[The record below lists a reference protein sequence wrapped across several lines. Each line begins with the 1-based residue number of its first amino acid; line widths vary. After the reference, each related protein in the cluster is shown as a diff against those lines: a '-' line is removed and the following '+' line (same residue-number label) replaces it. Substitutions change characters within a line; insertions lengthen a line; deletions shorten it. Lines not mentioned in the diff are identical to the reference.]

1 MTEIINSI
9 MRSGLTGIAIAAVGF
24 IAALIIAERWRFFS
38 QSIGKSFK
46 FFRIISEHIS
56 RGDIGAAISACDS
69 NPTLPSSVVTK
80 EILMRADRDD
90 ASMEAGLEIGL
101 SKLEPMIN
109 KRVDFIATLAN
120 ISTLLGLLGTIIGLI
135 ITFSSFSNGDAEG
148 GKAALTAGIS
158 LAMSTTALGLVV
170 AIPITFLG
178 SMIEGKRDRS
188 VSLYK
193 EKLEVILDQLK
204 NRHLKQKIAN

>member
-1 MTEIINSI
+1 MTEVIKSI
-9 MRSGLTGIAIAAVGF
+9 MGSGLTGIAIALVGLL
-24 IAALIIAERWRFFS
+24 AAIIIVERWRFFS
-38 QSIGKSFK
+38 SSVGKSFN
-46 FFRIISEHIS
+46 FFRIISENVAK
-56 RGDIGAAISACDS
+56 GDISAAIATCDAH
-69 NPTLPSSVVTK
+69 PELPSSVVTK
-80 EILMRADRDD
+80 EILIRADRDD

-109 KRVDFIATLAN
+109 KRVDFIPTLAN

-135 ITFSSFSNGDAEG
+135 VTFASFTNGDAEG

-158 LAMSTTALGLVV
+158 LAMSTTAIGLVV

-193 EKLEVILDQLK
+193 EKLEDILDQLK
-204 NRHLKQKIAN
+204 NRHLNQKSS

>member
-1 MTEIINSI
+1 MTEIIKSI
-9 MRSGLTGIAIAAVGF
+9 MGSGLTGVAIAAVGF
-24 IAALIIAERWRFFS
+24 IAFIIIVERWTFFTK
-38 QSIGKSFK
+38 SIGKSFG
-46 FFRIISEHIS
+46 FFRIISEHIA
-56 RGDIGAAISACDS
+56 RGDIASAISACDS
-69 NPTLPSSVVTK
+69 NPHLPSSVVTK

-109 KRVDFIATLAN
+109 KRVDFISTLAN

-135 ITFSSFSNGDAEG
+135 ITFASFSNGDAEG

-193 EKLEVILDQLK
+193 EKLEGILDQLK
-204 NRHLKQKIAN
+204 NRHIKKVAN

>member
-1 MTEIINSI
+1 MTEIIKSI
-9 MRSGLTGIAIAAVGF
+9 LGSGLTGVAIAIVGLL
-24 IAALIIAERWRFFS
+24 AALIVAERWRFFTF
-38 QSIGKSFK
+38 SIGKSFR
-46 FFRIISEHIS
+46 FFTTISEHIA

-69 NPTLPSSVVTK
+69 NPSLPSSVVTK

-101 SKLEPMIN
+101 SKLEPLIN

-135 ITFSSFSNGDAEG
+135 LTFSSFSSGDAEG

-158 LAMSTTALGLVV
+158 LAMSTTAMGLIV
-170 AIPITFLG
+170 AIPITFFG

-193 EKLEVILDQLK
+193 EKLEAILDQLK
-204 NRHLKQKIAN
+204 NRHIDTKIAN

>member
-1 MTEIINSI
+1 MEVIKSI
-9 MRSGLTGIAIAAVGF
+9 LGSGLTGVAIAVVGLL
-24 IAALIIAERWRFFS
+24 AAIIIIERWRFFAS
-38 QSIGKSFK
+38 TTGKSFS
-46 FFRIISEHIS
+46 FFRIISENVARNDIS
-56 RGDIGAAISACDS
+56 AAIAACDS
-69 NPTLPSSVVTK
+69 NASLPASVVTK

-109 KRVDFIATLAN
+109 KRVDFIPTLAN

-135 ITFSSFSNGDAEG
+135 VTFSSFSNGDAAG
-148 GKAALTAGIS
+148 GKEALTAGIS
-158 LAMSTTALGLVV
+158 LAMSTTALGLVM

-193 EKLEVILDQLK
+193 EHLEVILDSLK
-204 NRHLKQKIAN
+204 NRNLDQKIAN

>member
-1 MTEIINSI
+1 MIEVIKSV
-9 MRSGLTGIAIAAVGF
+9 MGSGLTGVAIAITGL
-24 IAALIIAERWRFFS
+24 IAAIIIVERWRFF
-38 QSIGKSFK
+38 QKSIGKSFA
-46 FFRIISEHIS
+46 FFRVISEHVAKGNIS
-56 RGDIGAAISACDS
+56 AAISACDS
-69 NPTLPSSVVTK
+69 NPDLPSSVVTK

-90 ASMEAGLEIGL
+90 VSMEAGLEIGL

-109 KRVDFIATLAN
+109 KRVDFIPTLAN

-135 ITFSSFSNGDAEG
+135 VTFASFSSGDAEG
-148 GKAALTAGIS
+148 GKEALTAGIS

-193 EKLEVILDQLK
+193 EKLEEILDQLK
-204 NRHLKQKIAN
+204 NRHLDEKKA

>member
-1 MTEIINSI
+1 MTEVIKSI
-9 MRSGLTGIAIAAVGF
+9 MGSGLTGIAIALTGLL
-24 IAALIIAERWRFFS
+24 AAIIIVERWRFFS
-38 QSIGKSFK
+38 SSVGKSFN
-46 FFRIISEHIS
+46 FFRIISENVAK
-56 RGDIGAAISACDS
+56 GDISSAIAACDAHPS
-69 NPTLPSSVVTK
+69 LPSSVVTK
-80 EILMRADRDD
+80 EILIRADRDD

-109 KRVDFIATLAN
+109 KRVDFIPTLAN

-135 ITFSSFSNGDAEG
+135 VTFASFSNGDAAG
-148 GKAALTAGIS
+148 GKEALTAGIS

-193 EKLEVILDQLK
+193 EKLEDILDQLK
-204 NRHLKQKIAN
+204 NRHLNQKSS